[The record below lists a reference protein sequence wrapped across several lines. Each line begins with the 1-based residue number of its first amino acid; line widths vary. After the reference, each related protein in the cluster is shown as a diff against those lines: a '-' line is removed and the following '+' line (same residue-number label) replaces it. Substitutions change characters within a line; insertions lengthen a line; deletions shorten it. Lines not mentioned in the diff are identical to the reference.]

1 MKRMGWLL
9 SAMVLTVL
17 SGCGEGEAIVEQ
29 VEVSR
34 PVSMMLV
41 DTSDKT
47 SSLRFPGQVRAAQ
60 RADPGL

>member
-29 VEVSR
+29 V
-34 PVSMMLV
+34 
-41 DTSDKT
+41 TSPNA
-47 SSLRFPGQVRAAQ
+47 SSIFYS
-60 RADPGL
+60 